1 MDTVRERD
9 VGVGETISNCEGRE
23 GLRGK
28 GEMNNSLT
36 GGIKK
41 TAAEGV
47 WSCVLG
53 VCSVVCCSAAFGSYI
68 TLIQQEDIA

>member
-9 VGVGETISNCEGRE
+9 VGVGEKISNCEGRE
-23 GLRGK
+23 GLRGT

-41 TAAEGV
+41 PQR
-47 WSCVLG
+47 
-53 VCSVVCCSAAFGSYI
+53 AFG
-68 TLIQQEDIA
+68 AVC